1 MPLVYE
7 LLCLASSIFVI
18 LHARA
23 LREGWNFVNFDIIL
37 LGEPARECARMALRP
52 KTDED
57 WEILREEISTTFS
70 PGAPI
75 RERDLLAGRLDQIA
89 LLLDA
94 VRQPGKHA
102 VMFGER
108 GVGKTSLANTFA
120 LGINSPTRSVL
131 GVKVNCDPKETF
143 SSLWKKVFK
152 RIAYGISTEEG
163 DVRRFVSDDYD
174 ANISPDDVQIELSNF
189 SQNTTPIIV
198 IDEFDRVQD
207 KDVPLLI
214 SDTIKA
220 LSDYV
225 VNCTLIIVG
234 VAEDISSLISNHQ
247 SISRQIIQVRMPR
260 MSRTEL
266 AKIITDRVNRLGMR
280 VDDEVLWR
288 ITFLSRGLPYFTHL
302 LAMHTARAAVD
313 ARKTIITDTHLND
326 GITSA
331 LREVDQSLKDTYGK
345 AIESKKPKS
354 ETLYEPV
361 LLACAIA
368 DSDDMGKFQQKD
380 VEQPLASVLDGKS
393 YKATT
398 YAFHMNE
405 FCQERRCQVLEN
417 TGGEQVPRYRFKDP
431 MMQPYV
437 ILRGLAEGRLTS
449 KEWTEFIPQ
458 RQPRLSTDF

>member
-1 MPLVYE
+1 M
-7 LLCLASSIFVI
+7 
-18 LHARA
+18 
-23 LREGWNFVNFDIIL
+23 
-37 LGEPARECARMALRP
+37 RP

-57 WEILREEISTTFS
+57 WEVLRDEISSTFS

-120 LGINSPTRSVL
+120 LGISSPTRSVL
-131 GVKVNCDPKETF
+131 GVKVNCDPKDTF
-143 SSLWKKVFK
+143 ASLWKKIFK
-152 RIAYGISTEEG
+152 RIAYEISTEEG
-163 DVRRFVSDDYD
+163 DVKRFVSDDY
-174 ANISPDDVQIELSNF
+174 AGEISPDDVQIELSNF
-189 SQNTTPIIV
+189 SQNATPIIV

-207 KDVPLLI
+207 PDVPLLI

-234 VAEDISSLISNHQ
+234 VAEDINSLINNHQ

-260 MSRTEL
+260 MSRAEL
-266 AKIITDRVNRLGMR
+266 AKIVTDRVARLGMK
-280 VDDEVLWR
+280 VEDEVLWR

-302 LAMHTARAAVD
+302 LALHTARAAVD
-313 ARKTIITDTHLND
+313 ARKITIADPHLND
-326 GITSA
+326 GIAAA
-331 LREVDQSLKDTYGK
+331 LLEVDQSLKDTYSK
-345 AIESKKPKS
+345 AVESKKPKS

-380 VEQPLASVLDGKS
+380 IEQPLASVMDGKA

-405 FCQERRCQVLEN
+405 FCQEKRCRILEN
-417 TGGEQVPRYRFKDP
+417 TGGEQTPRYRFRDP

-437 ILRGLAEGRLTS
+437 ILRGLNEGRLKT
-449 KEWTEFIPQ
+449 KQWIEFIPQ